1 MGALSH
7 RACSGRDPRKLERSI
22 QSSRRQQDLDFVFTV
37 SFDPSPTPTFNNLR
51 TRIVPCCVP
60 GPACPDGRQARAV
73 ESLIGVGR
81 DRTYTEAAEA
91 AGMSLG
97 TLYTHLRR
105 VRCNHPKLYAAIRKV
120 REAQLAVRHRNA
132 VANARAHTRAY
143 FRRIRRSQ
151 LYLLAGYW

>member
-1 MGALSH
+1 VIVGYGVRSALGVGL
-7 RACSGRDPRKLERSI
+7 CSGGGLFSVQQSMAVEVVTPRRSHDMPDL
-22 QSSRRQQDLDFVFTV
+22 SSL
-37 SFDPSPTPTFNNLR
+37 P
-51 TRIVPCCVP
+51 P
-60 GPACPDGRQARAV
+60 GQARAV
-73 ESLIGVGR
+73 ESLIGAGR

-120 REAQLAVRHRNA
+120 RKAQLAVRHRNA

-143 FRRIRRSQ
+143 FRHIRRSQ

>member
-1 MGALSH
+1 MTNPTKRRRSHDAPDLS
-7 RACSGRDPRKLERSI
+7 SLP
-22 QSSRRQQDLDFVFTV
+22 
-37 SFDPSPTPTFNNLR
+37 
-51 TRIVPCCVP
+51 P
-60 GPACPDGRQARAV
+60 GQARAV
-73 ESLIGVGR
+73 SALIFHDVPWG
-81 DRTYTEAAEA
+81 RTYDEAADA

-105 VRCNHPKLYAAIRKV
+105 VRCNHPRLYAAIRKV
-120 REAQLAVRHRNA
+120 RKAQLAVRHRNA